1 MFSFG
6 KKAGPSLGLDI
17 NSQSINLIQ
26 LEKTKRGMEVVGF
39 ASMPSVASAV
49 KEGLII
55 DPETIGQQVA
65 DLFAELG
72 SKIPKNRCF
81 VNVAVP
87 GQSVIIRLLPV
98 PTGMPED
105 ELADVVRQ
113 EAINHIPFPLEEANL
128 DWAVMPATERT
139 EPDGVVR
146 VDVILAAMQKSLVD
160 SYWRVAE
167 VAGCRLGSIS
177 ISSLAAIKA
186 LALAGYFL
194 QDDKLTMSVN
204 LRQEGTD
211 ISVVKNGMPL
221 FSRSV
226 VLGIDSLSESISR
239 SLDISIDESRE
250 LIPQA
255 PILGVSLADQKLLQV
270 AQIARTV
277 LGDITDEVGRSL
289 DFYRSQVEEVNI
301 SQIVL
306 SGIGCEVPTVD
317 RFFQNRLNI
326 DTVVGDSF
334 REFIDST
341 PLMEARKTSC
351 TTAVGSAA
359 EATWLPIATVDVDL
373 NREGP
378 SGAAF
383 EGGEGG
389 LPAIEV
395 DTPWF
400 KPALI
405 VGVVALVAVL
415 GVWVYISQVDIPRKQ
430 AEIQQLEAD
439 NQIAQ
444 SKLKNLPRLIEERDG
459 LLRKKH
465 VLQGIVNHLSPWP
478 QVLSAVSDSCPDG
491 VQIKKLEVSPAKITV
506 TGTSTDF
513 AKISHFAIN
522 LNGTNLA
529 TSTNIEMAK
538 REQTDPRIIDFELN
552 SLINPQA
559 ASQSPANLNPAQP
572 QVSARPAA
580 IPGKTA
586 GLAPSN

>member
-6 KKAGPSLGLDI
+6 KKGGPSLGLDI

-26 LEKTKRGMEVVGF
+26 LEKTKRGMEVAGF
-39 ASMPSVASAV
+39 ASMPSVSSAV
-49 KEGLII
+49 REGLII

-65 DLFAELG
+65 DLFGQLG
-72 SKIPKNRCF
+72 SKVAKNRTY

-194 QDDKLTMSVN
+194 HDDKLTMSVN

-255 PILGVSLADQKLLQV
+255 PILGVSLADQRLLQV
-270 AQIARTV
+270 AQISRTV

-326 DTVVGDSF
+326 DTVVGDAF

-341 PLMEARKTSC
+341 PLMEARKSSC
-351 TTAVGSAA
+351 TTAVGSAS
-359 EATWLPIATVDVDL
+359 ETGWLPIATVDVDL

-378 SGAAF
+378 SQAAF

-389 LPAIEV
+389 FALEEV

-400 KPALI
+400 KPVLI
-405 VGVVALVAVL
+405 VGVLALVGVL
-415 GVWVYISQVDIPRKQ
+415 GIWVFISQFDIPRKQ

-439 NQIAQ
+439 IQIAQ
-444 SKLKNLPRLIEERDG
+444 GKLKNLPKLIEEKDS
-459 LLRKKH
+459 LNRKKN
-465 VLQGIVNHLSPWP
+465 VLQAIVKHMSPWP
-478 QVLSAVSDSCPDG
+478 QVLAAVSASCPEG
-491 VQIKKLEVSPAKITV
+491 VQIKKLEVTPAKISLA
-506 TGTSTDF
+506 GTATDF
-513 AKISHFAIN
+513 ARISHFAIN

-529 TSTNIEMAK
+529 ESTNIEMAK
-538 REQTDPRIIDFELN
+538 REEADPRIIDFEMN
-552 SLINPQA
+552 SLVNAQA
-559 ASQSPANLNPAQP
+559 ASDNVGNPPQAQP
-572 QVSARPAA
+572 QGAQPQA
-580 IPGKTA
+580 PGKTA